1 MIEKWL
7 TGEETLVS
15 LGFENN
21 DNDMAIFVPLSSLGV
36 KVQTMQKTYTTKVI
50 IKRIASGK
58 VLAIDVPIVNHQGE
72 PYAKWIVYK
81 QITSQPGIISFQ
93 VRSINKYFR
102 LLATQ
107 NYRGI
112 IFATI

>member
-7 TGEETLVS
+7 TGEESLID
-15 LGFENN
+15 LGFQGS
-21 DNDMAIFVPLSSLGV
+21 DNDLTIFVPLSSLGV
-36 KVQTMQKTYTTKVI
+36 KIQTMQKTYSTKVI
-50 IKRIASGK
+50 VKRIASGK

-93 VRSINKYFR
+93 VRSINKYYR

>member
-1 MIEKWL
+1 MIERWL

-15 LGFENN
+15 LGFEGS
-21 DNDMAIFVPLSSLGV
+21 DNDLTVFVPLSSLGV
-36 KVQTMQKTYTTKVI
+36 KVQTLQKGYSTKVI

-81 QITSQPGIISFQ
+81 QVTLQPGIIVFQ
-93 VRSINKYFR
+93 VRSINYAYR
-102 LLATQ
+102 LLTTQ
-107 NYRGI
+107 FFRGI
-112 IFATI
+112 IFARV